1 MEQMDNG
8 NSHYEVCL
16 DKIICEA
23 PLSVLRTFG
32 VKMGIVMGIPSI
44 Y

>member
-1 MEQMDNG
+1 VQNLPV
-8 NSHYEVCL
+8 NS
-16 DKIICEA
+16 EA
-23 PLSVLRTFG
+23 PLSVLRTFA